1 MGNNVNTKNKVG
13 IKDLKKFVIFIIV
26 SIIVIFIIVFVTLL
40 CNKKQEINDNTN
52 ISELNIKKYS
62 SEIKE
67 NYELEGKKDKFIEDY
82 YYVQNGVRMYI
93 LNNSTLEDNSFESL
107 KEKIG
112 GLLEETN
119 SLLSS
124 ANQGKIIRD
133 GISTVILGKP
143 NVGKSSLLNFLL
155 EEERAIVTDIA

>member
-62 SEIKE
+62 SSNK
-67 NYELEGKKDKFIEDY
+67 N
-82 YYVQNGVRMYI
+82 I
-93 LNNSTLEDNSFESL
+93 L
-107 KEKIG
+107 
-112 GLLEETN
+112 
-119 SLLSS
+119 
-124 ANQGKIIRD
+124 
-133 GISTVILGKP
+133 
-143 NVGKSSLLNFLL
+143 
-155 EEERAIVTDIA
+155 

>member
-67 NYELEGKKDKFIEDY
+67 NYELEGKKDKFIKTTVLFWHGRFFFADVFLRQEHPKKDSAGQMMTY
-82 YYVQNGVRMYI
+82 RMG
-93 LNNSTLEDNSFESL
+93 NVS
-107 KEKIG
+107 
-112 GLLEETN
+112 
-119 SLLSS
+119 
-124 ANQGKIIRD
+124 
-133 GISTVILGKP
+133 VILTHSCFYKDRIKRLL
-143 NVGKSSLLNFLL
+143 VVRKSNWWYNKS
-155 EEERAIVTDIA
+155 